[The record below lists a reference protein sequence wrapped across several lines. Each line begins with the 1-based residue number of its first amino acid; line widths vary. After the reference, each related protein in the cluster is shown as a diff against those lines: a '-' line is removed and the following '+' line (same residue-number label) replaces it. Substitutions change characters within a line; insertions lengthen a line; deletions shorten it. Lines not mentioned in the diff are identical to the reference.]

1 MNLRFDDFNI
11 IEGAMGIV
19 VGRRAFHS
27 AIWNNCAQLTLA
39 VSADCNQISG
49 VTGDM
54 HQMSG
59 AASGALNPIAEFCDL
74 VPNNYLPLM
83 PSTQIRMVQ
92 GMCENFQNH
101 EQIIYILLLF
111 RSRAATIS
119 VLPRMHVDT
128 LQSLGAILKSKSQ
141 NGSLLKEPSSQ
152 QALNEAA
159 DIPESSLISIEPN
172 GTLKTTSNNL
182 SFCDDILC
190 REVGFVMLQLVNGLK
205 MLQAKGMEEM
215 PQSLSNVILC
225 KELDNKDAQ
234 ARLCVLQG

>member
-1 MNLRFDDFNI
+1 
-11 IEGAMGIV
+11 
-19 VGRRAFHS
+19 
-27 AIWNNCAQLTLA
+27 
-39 VSADCNQISG
+39 
-49 VTGDM
+49 
-54 HQMSG
+54 
-59 AASGALNPIAEFCDL
+59 
-74 VPNNYLPLM
+74 
-83 PSTQIRMVQ
+83 
-92 GMCENFQNH
+92 
-101 EQIIYILLLF
+101 
-111 RSRAATIS
+111 
-119 VLPRMHVDT
+119 MHVDT

>member
-1 MNLRFDDFNI
+1 VKKLSKS
-11 IEGAMGIV
+11 
-19 VGRRAFHS
+19 RA
-27 AIWNNCAQLTLA
+27 
-39 VSADCNQISG
+39 
-49 VTGDM
+49 
-54 HQMSG
+54 
-59 AASGALNPIAEFCDL
+59 
-74 VPNNYLPLM
+74 NYLYP
-83 PSTQIRMVQ
+83 
-92 GMCENFQNH
+92 
-101 EQIIYILLLF
+101 ILF
-111 RSRAATIS
+111 YRSRAATIS

-128 LQSLGAILKSKSQ
+128 LQLLGAILKSKSQ